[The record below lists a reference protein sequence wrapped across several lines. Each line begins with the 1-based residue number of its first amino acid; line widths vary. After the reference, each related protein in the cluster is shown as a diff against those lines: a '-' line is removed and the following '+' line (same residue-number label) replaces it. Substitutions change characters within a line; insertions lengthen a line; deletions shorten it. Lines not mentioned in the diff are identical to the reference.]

1 MRAKETAPV
10 VLFVYNRPLHTE
22 QALRSLQKNA
32 LAKETVLYVFADGPK
47 EHATAEDKKNIRET
61 RTLFKELSGFKH
73 VIVFEKEK
81 NQGLAASVVA
91 GVTEIV
97 NKHGQV
103 IVLED
108 DLLVSPHF
116 LDFMNRGL
124 YLYQDSPNVYSVTG
138 FMFPVGGVEAKT
150 VLLPYISTWGWATW
164 KSKWEIFDTHMPD
177 KAMIK
182 HNPFLLSRFNLADY
196 NYAGMLDLGN
206 KSWGIK
212 WYFSV
217 FIRNGLSVFPTQ
229 TLVNNIG
236 FDGSGENC
244 VAEDSDTSFP
254 LSEQIMVSHESTINL
269 VFYSSFLN
277 YFSNPKSKRKKFRRF
292 FNFFK

>member
-1 MRAKETAPV
+1 MQAKETAPV
-10 VLFVYNRPLHTE
+10 VLFVYNRPAHTE
-22 QALRSLQKNA
+22 QALKSLQKNA
-32 LAKETVLYVFADGPK
+32 LAKDTVLYVFADGPK
-47 EHATAEDKKNIRET
+47 EHATTQDKKHIRET
-61 RTLFKELSGFKH
+61 RALFKGLSGFKK
-73 VIVFEKEK
+73 VILVEKEK

-91 GVTEIV
+91 GVTEVV
-97 NKHGQV
+97 NKHGKV

-108 DLLVSPHF
+108 DLLVSPYF
-116 LDFMNRGL
+116 LDFMNKAL

-138 FMFPVGGVEAKT
+138 FMFPVEATEAKT

-164 KSKWEIFDTHMPD
+164 KAKWVILDTHMPD
-177 KAMIK
+177 KAIIK
-182 HNPFLLSRFNLADY
+182 TNPFMMSRFNLADY

-244 VAEDSDTSFP
+244 VAEDSDANFT
-254 LSEQIMVSHESTINL
+254 LSEHIEVSHTSTIDL
-269 VFYSSFLN
+269 AFYSSFLN
-277 YFSNPKSKRKKFRRF
+277 YFSNPKSKRKKLRRF
-292 FNFFK
+292 FNFFR